1 MRNTLT
7 ALTSDQKISLR
18 ILALVREGKSPVDA
32 LRAVC
37 GNDVVDLMIDSLYAD
52 IRAKVCK

>member
-1 MRNTLT
+1 MDNALNALT
-7 ALTSDQKISLR
+7 ADQKISLR
-18 ILALVREGKSPVDA
+18 ILSLVREGMSPVDA

-37 GNDVVDLMIDSLYAD
+37 GNVVVDMMIDTLYAD